1 MGGAIRSKSLK
12 AKLSKAEIA
21 AALAA
26 KNAKAGQGTKK
37 K

>member
-12 AKLSKAEIA
+12 TKLSKAEIA

-26 KNAKAGQGTKK
+26 KNAKAGGQTKK

>member
-1 MGGAIRSKSLK
+1 MGGAVRSKSLK
-12 AKLSKAEIA
+12 TKQSKAEIA

-26 KNAKAGQGTKK
+26 KNVKAQSNTKK